1 MATQNGVTTDSN
13 VDLQLTSAL
22 AEYIQTVSEDD
33 KKHAQ
38 VELAKFSRWVGL
50 DRLVSTLAPPEI
62 GEYSDIVSARG
73 TAPGATERLAAVK
86 LFLAYLKK
94 NGFIE
99 TGLAQHLRVRKGR
112 TSTANKMTAEVKVVQ
127 LTKQGHS
134 ELVKRLESYRGER
147 QGLAEEIYRAAQD
160 KDVRENAPLEAA
172 REAQG
177 LLMAKIAEAE
187 STLQVAVIIDE
198 SGQRSS
204 NQIIRLGSH
213 ITIQDAATGKSMAC
227 QIVEA
232 NEANPLNSKIS
243 NVSPVGAAVIGK
255 GVGDE
260 VTVSTP
266 RGEQTYVV
274 LKTTR

>member
-1 MATQNGVTTDSN
+1 MATETSVATDAT
-13 VDLQLTSAL
+13 VELQLTSAL
-22 AEYIQTVSEDD
+22 AEYIQTVPEND
-33 KKHAQ
+33 KKQAQ
-38 VELAKFSRWVGL
+38 VELAKFSRWVGS

-112 TSTANKMTAEVKVVQ
+112 SSAAKKTTAETLVVQ
-127 LTKQGHS
+127 LTKRGHS
-134 ELVKRLESYRGER
+134 DLVQRLEEFRGER
-147 QGLAEEIYRAAQD
+147 QHLAEEIHRAAQD

-177 LLMAKIAEAE
+177 LLMSKIAEAE
-187 STLQVAVIIDE
+187 ATLRVAVIIDE
-198 SGQRSS
+198 SGKRSS
-204 NQIIRLGSH
+204 DQIIRLGSNV
-213 ITIQDAATGKSMAC
+213 TLQDSATGKSLAC

-255 GVGDE
+255 AVGDE

-266 RGEQTYVV
+266 RGDQTYVI
-274 LKTTR
+274 LKAR

>member
-1 MATQNGVTTDSN
+1 MATETGVATETIS
-13 VDLQLTSAL
+13 DLQLTSAL
-22 AEYIQTVSEDD
+22 AEYIQTVSEND
-33 KKHAQ
+33 KKQAQ
-38 VELAKFSRWVGL
+38 IELAKFSRWVGM
-50 DRLVSTLAPPEI
+50 DRMVSTLAPPEI

-94 NGFIE
+94 SGLIE

-112 TSTANKMTAEVKVVQ
+112 STGAKKTTAQTRVVQ
-127 LTKQGHS
+127 LTKQGHT
-134 ELVKRLESYRGER
+134 ELVKRLEEYREGR
-147 QGLAEEIYRAAQD
+147 QHLAEEIHRAAQD

-177 LLMAKIAEAE
+177 LLMSKIAEAE
-187 STLQVAVIIDE
+187 ATLRAAVIIDE
-198 SGQRSS
+198 SGRKSA
-204 NQIIRLGSH
+204 NQIIRLGSN
-213 ITIQDAATGKSMAC
+213 ITLQDPATGKSMAC

-255 GVGDE
+255 AVGDQ

-266 RGEQTYVV
+266 RGEQTYVIV
-274 LKTTR
+274 KTR

>member
-1 MATQNGVTTDSN
+1 MATETSVATDAT
-13 VDLQLTSAL
+13 VELQLTSAL
-22 AEYIQTVSEDD
+22 AEYIQTVPEND
-33 KKHAQ
+33 KKQAQ
-38 VELAKFSRWVGL
+38 AELAKFSRWVGS

-112 TSTANKMTAEVKVVQ
+112 SSAAKKTTAETMVVQ
-127 LTKQGHS
+127 LTKRGHS
-134 ELVKRLESYRGER
+134 DLVHRLEEFRGER
-147 QGLAEEIYRAAQD
+147 QHLAEEIHRAAQD

-177 LLMAKIAEAE
+177 LLMSKIAEAE
-187 STLQVAVIIDE
+187 ATLRVAVIIDE
-198 SGQRSS
+198 SGKRSS
-204 NQIIRLGSH
+204 DQIIRLGSN
-213 ITIQDAATGKSMAC
+213 ITLQDSATGKSMAC

-243 NVSPVGAAVIGK
+243 NVSPVGAAVMGK
-255 GVGDE
+255 AVGDE

-266 RGEQTYVV
+266 SGDQTYVI
-274 LKTTR
+274 LKAR

>member
-1 MATQNGVTTDSN
+1 MATETSVATDAT
-13 VDLQLTSAL
+13 VELQLTSAL
-22 AEYIQTVSEDD
+22 AEYIQTVPEND
-33 KKHAQ
+33 KKQAQ
-38 VELAKFSRWVGL
+38 AELAKFSRWVGS

-112 TSTANKMTAEVKVVQ
+112 SSAAKKTTAETMVVQ
-127 LTKQGHS
+127 LTKRGHS
-134 ELVKRLESYRGER
+134 DLVQRLEKFRGER
-147 QGLAEEIYRAAQD
+147 QHLAEEIHRAAQD

-177 LLMAKIAEAE
+177 LLMSKIAEAE
-187 STLQVAVIIDE
+187 ATLRVAVIIDE
-198 SGQRSS
+198 SGKRSS
-204 NQIIRLGSH
+204 DQIIRLGSN
-213 ITIQDAATGKSMAC
+213 ITLQDSATGKSMAC

-243 NVSPVGAAVIGK
+243 NVSPVGAAVMGK
-255 GVGDE
+255 AVGDE

-266 RGEQTYVV
+266 RGDQTYVI
-274 LKTTR
+274 LKAR

>member
-1 MATQNGVTTDSN
+1 MATETSVATDAT
-13 VDLQLTSAL
+13 VELQLTSAL
-22 AEYIQTVSEDD
+22 AEYIQTVPEND
-33 KKHAQ
+33 KKQAQ
-38 VELAKFSRWVGL
+38 AELAKFSRWVGS
-50 DRLVSTLAPPEI
+50 DRLISTLAPPEI

-112 TSTANKMTAEVKVVQ
+112 SSAAKKTTAETMVVQ
-127 LTKQGHS
+127 LTKRGHS
-134 ELVKRLESYRGER
+134 DLVQRLEKFRGER
-147 QGLAEEIYRAAQD
+147 QHLAEEIHRAAQD

-177 LLMAKIAEAE
+177 LLMSKIAEAE
-187 STLQVAVIIDE
+187 ATLRVAVIIDE
-198 SGQRSS
+198 SGKRSS
-204 NQIIRLGSH
+204 DQIIRLGSN
-213 ITIQDAATGKSMAC
+213 ITLQDSATGKSMAC

-243 NVSPVGAAVIGK
+243 NVSPVGAAVMGK
-255 GVGDE
+255 AVGDE

-266 RGEQTYVV
+266 RGDQTYVI
-274 LKTTR
+274 LKAR

>member
-1 MATQNGVTTDSN
+1 M
-13 VDLQLTSAL
+13 
-22 AEYIQTVSEDD
+22 QTVPEND
-33 KKHAQ
+33 KQQAQ
-38 VELAKFSRWVGL
+38 AELAKFSRWVGS
-50 DRLVSTLAPPEI
+50 DRLISTLAPPEI
-62 GEYSDIVSARG
+62 GDYSDIVSARG

-112 TSTANKMTAEVKVVQ
+112 SSAAKRTTAETRVVQ
-127 LTKQGHS
+127 LTRQGHR
-134 ELVKRLESYRGER
+134 ELVKRLEEFRSER
-147 QGLAEEIYRAAQD
+147 QHLAEEIHRAAQD

-177 LLMAKIAEAE
+177 LLMSKIAEAE
-187 STLQVAVIIDE
+187 ATLRVAVIIDE
-198 SGQRSS
+198 SGKKSS
-204 NQIIRLGSH
+204 NQIIRLGSN
-213 ITIQDAATGKSMAC
+213 ITLQDPATGKSMAC

-255 GVGDE
+255 AVGDE
-260 VTVSTP
+260 VRVSTP
-266 RGEQTYVV
+266 RGDQTYLI
-274 LKTTR
+274 LKTR

>member
-1 MATQNGVTTDSN
+1 LATESGVATEVTSE
-13 VDLQLTSAL
+13 LQLTAAL
-22 AEYIQTVSEDD
+22 AEYLNTVPEND
-33 KKHAQ
+33 KKQAQ
-38 VELAKFSRWVGL
+38 AELAKFSRWVGS

-62 GEYSDIVSARG
+62 GEYSDTVSAKG

-112 TSTANKMTAEVKVVQ
+112 TAAGMKKTTAETTVVQ

-134 ELVKRLESYRGER
+134 ELVKRLEGYRGER
-147 QGLAEEIYRAAQD
+147 QHLSEEIHRAAQD

-177 LLMAKIAEAE
+177 LLMSKIAEAE
-187 STLQVAVIIDE
+187 ATLRAAVIIDE
-198 SGQRSS
+198 SGKRSS
-204 NQIIRLGSH
+204 DQIVRLGSN
-213 ITIQDAATGKSMAC
+213 ITLQDAATGKSMAC

-255 GVGDE
+255 AVGDE

-266 RGEQTYVV
+266 GGDQTYLI
-274 LKTTR
+274 LKTR

>member
-1 MATQNGVTTDSN
+1 ME
-13 VDLQLTSAL
+13 LQLTSAL
-22 AEYIQTVSEDD
+22 AEYIQTVPEND
-33 KKHAQ
+33 KKQAQ
-38 VELAKFSRWVGL
+38 AELAKFSRWVGS

-112 TSTANKMTAEVKVVQ
+112 SSAAKKTTAETMVVQ
-127 LTKQGHS
+127 LTKRGHS
-134 ELVKRLESYRGER
+134 DLVQRLEKFRGER
-147 QGLAEEIYRAAQD
+147 QHLAEEIHRAAQD

-177 LLMAKIAEAE
+177 LLMSKIAEAE
-187 STLQVAVIIDE
+187 ATLRVAVIIDE
-198 SGQRSS
+198 SGKRSS
-204 NQIIRLGSH
+204 DQIIRLGSN
-213 ITIQDAATGKSMAC
+213 ITLQDSATGKSMAC

-243 NVSPVGAAVIGK
+243 NVSPVGAAVMGK
-255 GVGDE
+255 AVGDE

-266 RGEQTYVV
+266 RGDQTYVI
-274 LKTTR
+274 LKAR

>member
-1 MATQNGVTTDSN
+1 MATETSVATDAT
-13 VDLQLTSAL
+13 VELQLTSAL
-22 AEYIQTVSEDD
+22 AEYIQTVPEND
-33 KKHAQ
+33 KKQAQ
-38 VELAKFSRWVGL
+38 VELAKFSRWVGS

-112 TSTANKMTAEVKVVQ
+112 SSAAKKTTAETLVVQ
-127 LTKQGHS
+127 LTKRGHS
-134 ELVKRLESYRGER
+134 DLVQRLEEFRGER
-147 QGLAEEIYRAAQD
+147 QHLAEEIHRAAQD

-177 LLMAKIAEAE
+177 LLMSKIAEAE
-187 STLQVAVIIDE
+187 ATLRVAVIIDE
-198 SGQRSS
+198 SGKRSS
-204 NQIIRLGSH
+204 DQIIRLGSNV
-213 ITIQDAATGKSMAC
+213 TLQDSATGKSMAC

-243 NVSPVGAAVIGK
+243 NVSPVGAAVMGK
-255 GVGDE
+255 AVGDE

-266 RGEQTYVV
+266 RGDQTYVI
-274 LKTTR
+274 LKAR

>member
-1 MATQNGVTTDSN
+1 MATETGVATEAISE
-13 VDLQLTSAL
+13 LQLTAAL
-22 AEYIQTVSEDD
+22 AEYMQTVPEND
-33 KKHAQ
+33 KQQAQ
-38 VELAKFSRWVGL
+38 SELAKFSRWVGS

-62 GEYSDIVSARG
+62 GDYSDIVSARG

-112 TSTANKMTAEVKVVQ
+112 SSAAKKTTAETRVVQ
-127 LTKQGHS
+127 LTKQGHT
-134 ELVKRLESYRGER
+134 ELVKRLEGFRGER
-147 QGLAEEIYRAAQD
+147 QHLAEEIHRAAQD

-172 REAQG
+172 REAQSM
-177 LLMAKIAEAE
+177 LMSKIAEAE
-187 STLQVAVIIDE
+187 ATLRVAVIIDE
-198 SGQRSS
+198 SGKRSS
-204 NQIIRLGSH
+204 DQIVRLGSN
-213 ITIQDAATGKSMAC
+213 ITLQDAATGKPMAC

-255 GVGDE
+255 AVGDE

-266 RGEQTYVV
+266 RGNQTYVI
-274 LKTTR
+274 LKTR

>member
-1 MATQNGVTTDSN
+1 MATETGVATDTT
-13 VDLQLTSAL
+13 VELQLTSAL
-22 AEYIQTVSEDD
+22 AEYLQTVPEND
-33 KKHAQ
+33 KKQAQ
-38 VELAKFSRWVGL
+38 AELAKFSRWVGS

-112 TSTANKMTAEVKVVQ
+112 SSAVKKTTAETRVVQ
-127 LTKQGHS
+127 LTRQGHS
-134 ELVKRLESYRGER
+134 ELVQRLDEFRGER
-147 QGLAEEIYRAAQD
+147 QHLAEEIHRAAQD

-177 LLMAKIAEAE
+177 LLMSKIAEAE
-187 STLQVAVIIDE
+187 ATLLVAVIIDE
-198 SGQRSS
+198 SGKKSS
-204 NQIIRLGSH
+204 DQIIRLGSN
-213 ITIQDAATGKSMAC
+213 ITLQDPATGKSMAC

-255 GVGDE
+255 AVGDE
-260 VTVSTP
+260 VTVTTP
-266 RGEQTYVV
+266 RGDQTYVI
-274 LKTTR
+274 LKAR